1 MNHVDR
7 NAMNRG
13 VVNRRDLIKA
23 GGALV
28 ISCAA
33 LPLAAQAQGAAAA
46 AKPPL
51 VPTELDSFLSIG
63 GDGTVTGFVG
73 KTDVGHGTGTAI
85 GQIIAE
91 ELDVPLDRVKV
102 LFGDTA
108 NTVNQ
113 GGASSS
119 NAVSAGGRQLR
130 LAAAEARRVLLD
142 MAAVRLNIGVD
153 KLMVSDG
160 VVTVAGEPAKNVSYA
175 DLIGGRYFDVKL
187 DWNGQYGNDLNAAGK
202 AKPKSPAQYTIVG
215 EAIPS
220 ADVPGKVF
228 GTTLFVTDV
237 RRPGMLHGRMIRP
250 NVAGAIPVAIDESSI
265 ESIGGARVV
274 RVKDLIGVVAEDEWA
289 AIRAARALKVGWSDA
304 KPPFPPIADLY
315 DHIRS
320 APTVL
325 ESAANMFQ
333 GKVAVDERPFNEAVA
348 KAAKV
353 VEREYEYPFQSHASM
368 GPAAALVEIVD
379 GKVTLWTG
387 SQKPH
392 FAREGIALQLGV
404 PVENVH
410 AIWVPGPGSY
420 GRNDA
425 GDAAFDAAILA
436 QATGRPVRVQY
447 MRHEGTGWDPKGP
460 AAVMQMKAGL
470 DQDGHIVAHR
480 FKARGFSSWTVLPWE
495 LAPSETLAGM
505 LTGATPNPKDNFGTP
520 RNSYKFPVSLA
531 FFQTIAPLM
540 SGASPLRT
548 SQFRAPQTPQ
558 CLFGAEC
565 FIDELAFEAGVDPVE
580 FRLRYIKEPR
590 DIAAFRAAVD
600 EAGWEARSRP
610 RLRARDGLLL
620 GQGVAYTVHAGTVVV
635 AVADIEIDP
644 KSGRL
649 WPRRFTVAHDCG
661 LIINPLGVT
670 RTIEGNIVMATS
682 RALFEEV
689 KFTPEN
695 VTSVDWESYPILEMR
710 DAPEAIDVILLNRRD
725 LPTMGAGE
733 PATGVVAPAI
743 ANAIFDATGK
753 RLRRAPFTPAAILSL
768 LA

>member
-7 NAMNRG
+7 NAMNRSA
-13 VVNRRDLIKA
+13 VNRRDLIKA

-28 ISCAA
+28 ISYAA
-33 LPLAAQAQGAAAA
+33 MPLTAQSQVTTPAAR
-46 AKPPL
+46 PPL

-63 GDGTVTGFVG
+63 GDGWVTGFVG

-85 GQIIAE
+85 SQIIAE
-91 ELDVPLDRVKV
+91 ELDIPLDRVRV

-108 NTVNQ
+108 NSVNQ

-130 LAAAEARRVLLD
+130 FAAAEARRVLLD
-142 MAAVRLNIGVD
+142 MAAVGLNVGID
-153 KLMVSDG
+153 KLIVSDG
-160 VVTVAGEPAKNVSYA
+160 MITLAGEPAKKVSYG
-175 DLIGGRYFDVKL
+175 DLIGGRYFNVKL
-187 DWNGQYGNDLNAAGK
+187 DWNGQYGNDLNVVGK
-202 AKPKSPAQYTIVG
+202 AKPKPPAQYTIVG
-215 EAIPS
+215 AAIPS

-228 GTTLFVTDV
+228 GTTQFVTDV

-250 NVAGAIPVAIDESSI
+250 NVAGAVPMAVDESSI
-265 ESIGGARVV
+265 KSIPGVRVV
-274 RVKDLIGVVAEDEWA
+274 QVKDLIGVVAEDEWA
-289 AIRAARALKVGWSDA
+289 AIRAARALKVTWSDA
-304 KPPFPPIADLY
+304 KPPFPPMADLY
-315 DHIRS
+315 DHIRL

-333 GKVAVDERPFNEAVA
+333 GKVAVDEQPFNKAVA
-348 KAAKV
+348 TAARV
-353 VEREYEYPFQSHASM
+353 IEREYEYPFQSHASM

-379 GKVTLWTG
+379 GKVTIWTG

-410 AIWVPGPGSY
+410 AIWMPGPGSY

-425 GDAAFDAAILA
+425 GDAAFDAAVLA

-470 DQDGHIVAHR
+470 DQDGHVVAHR

-505 LTGATPNPKDNFGTP
+505 LTGATPNPKDNFGTA
-520 RNSYKFPVSLA
+520 RNSYKFPASLA

-565 FIDELAFEAGVDPVE
+565 FIDELAFEAEVDPVE

-600 EAGWEARSRP
+600 KAGWEARSKP
-610 RLRARDGLLL
+610 RMRTRDGLLL
-620 GQGVAYTVHAGTVVV
+620 GQGVAYTLHAGTVVV
-635 AVADIEIDP
+635 AIADIEIDP

-670 RTIEGNIVMATS
+670 RTIEGNIIMATS
-682 RALFEEV
+682 RTLFEEV
-689 KFTPEN
+689 KFSPEN

-710 DAPEAIDVILLNRRD
+710 DAPEVIDVILLNRTD